1 MAIRIIEGVP
11 GSGKTY
17 YAVRHLAKN
26 YFKKEKDGNYT
37 LNKACTLITNIDSF
51 KPDHLSL
58 QDEIKNAGGVQT
70 FFSFDYQQKF
80 KEDKEQIIYII
91 DEAQRFFRKGTR
103 GLAECF
109 TYFEYHRHWGQ
120 DIYLVT
126 QNARKLPPDIVY
138 LTEYIIV
145 AAPRTRSILGEFK
158 YKWISEGEIIKREGF
173 KPDQGVFNLYK
184 SMDLEESE
192 KISNPVMKTVY
203 ITLAIVA
210 LVVFLGYRYFVTQWS
225 PKKTKN
231 IQSVSSSSSSQSNS
245 TVPIRSSFNTQSPKK
260 VISEYFV
267 FLPLNTITTFI
278 ENNSHLTL
286 SIKVPWQGSFYDLQ
300 SLPYP
305 TKKIGSKWFLV
316 LRQRE
321 FLFLYP
327 DEETRPKNIFMREKP
342 AAMSAET

>member
-51 KPDHLSL
+51 QPNHLSL

-80 KEDKEQIIYII
+80 KEGKEQIIYII

-103 GLAECF
+103 GLADCF

-203 ITLAIVA
+203 ITLTIVA
-210 LVVFLGYRYFVTQWS
+210 LVVFLGYRYFVSQWS
-225 PKKTKN
+225 PDKT
-231 IQSVSSSSSSQSNS
+231 QSASSSSVTKTNS
-245 TVPIRSSFNTQSPKK
+245 TVPIRSSFDSTPPKK
-260 VISEYFV
+260 IISEYFV

-286 SIKVPWQGSFYDLQ
+286 SIKVPWQGSFYDLK

-316 LRQRE
+316 LRQKE

-327 DEETRPKNIFMREKP
+327 DEETRPKNIFVREKP